1 MKVYS
6 GGMALTDEDWKRL
19 DKMMKKAVI
28 DGTTEALE
36 DVVFPKFEEID
47 GKFEKIDKRF
57 EQIDK
62 RFEQID
68 RRFDELEENLGNK
81 IGVLER
87 KLDQVTDH
95 QADKLDNHE
104 KRIGQL
110 ENAVLT

>member
-1 MKVYS
+1 MYS
-6 GGMALTDEDWKRL
+6 RDMTLTNEDWKSL
-19 DKMMKKAVI
+19 DKMMKRAVI
-28 DGTTEALE
+28 DGATQALE

-47 GKFEKIDKRF
+47 GKFGKIDKRF

-68 RRFDELEENLGNK
+68 GRFDELEENLGNK

-95 QADKLDNHE
+95 QADKLDDHE
-104 KRIGQL
+104 KRIGRL

>member
-1 MKVYS
+1 
-6 GGMALTDEDWKRL
+6 MALTDEDWRRL

-57 EQIDK
+57 D
-62 RFEQID
+62 D
-68 RRFDELEENLGNK
+68 LEENLGNK
-81 IGVLER
+81 ISILER
-87 KLDQVTDH
+87 KLDRVTDH

-104 KRIGQL
+104 KRIGHL
-110 ENAVLT
+110 EDVVLT